1 MTAATTIASSMRVS
15 VLTGQQALGMEER
28 PVPVPEGDQ
37 VLVEVSKVGVC
48 GSDVH
53 YYRDGR
59 IGPFVVDA
67 PLVLGH
73 ELSGRIVAVGA
84 GVDAGRVGQRVAV
97 EPQKPCRRC
106 SQCKAGRYNLC
117 PFMEFYATPP
127 IDGAFCEYV
136 VIEDDF
142 AHSVPDSISDEA
154 AALLEPLSVG
164 IAAVRKGRVVPGSR
178 VLIAG
183 GGPIGVI
190 TAQAARA
197 FGAAEVIV
205 SDPVA
210 DRRAM
215 ASRFGATATLDP
227 TSDDPRSLGVD
238 CFIDACG
245 VPAAIVSGLESVRGA
260 GTVVLVG
267 TGSDTVSLP
276 IPTIMN
282 SELTVTGIFRY
293 TDTWPLGAHLVAT
306 GQVDL
311 DSLVTG
317 RFPLTDVES
326 ALNADLEPGSLKSI
340 VAVR

>member
-1 MTAATTIASSMRVS
+1 
-15 VLTGQQALGMEER
+15 
-28 PVPVPEGDQ
+28 
-37 VLVEVSKVGVC
+37 
-48 GSDVH
+48 VH

-59 IGPFVVDA
+59 IGPFVVDS

-84 GVDAGRVGQRVAV
+84 GVDAGRIGQRVAI

-136 VIEDDF
+136 VIEEDF
-142 AHSVPDSISDEA
+142 AHPVPDSISDEA

-197 FGAAEVIV
+197 FGAVEIIV
-205 SDPVA
+205 SDPVE

-215 ASRFGATATLDP
+215 ASRFGATSTLDP
-227 TSDDPRSLGVD
+227 RTEDSRSLDVD

-260 GTVVLVG
+260 GSVVLVG
-267 TGSDTVSLP
+267 TGADTVALP

-282 SELTVTGIFRY
+282 RELNVTSVFRY
-293 TDTWPLGAHLVAT
+293 TDTWPLGAHLVAS
-306 GQVDL
+306 GQVEL
-311 DSLVTG
+311 DPLVTSQ
-317 RFPLTDVES
+317 FPLTDVES
-326 ALNADLEPGSLKSI
+326 ALNADRQPGSLKSI
-340 VAVR
+340 VTIK